1 MFMDRGGHEFNWR
14 EKSQGTFLVTAF
26 VLFRNS
32 VILVALPTLPQMTK
46 YVLNNKSQMIK
57 IRHDAQLTF

>member
-46 YVLNNKSQMIK
+46 YVLNEVANDKDS
-57 IRHDAQLTF
+57 T